1 MKNYF
6 AAPETVSASM
16 LEGQI
21 ASVGRDPVIDALL
34 KTVGGLFAVCNE
46 FRQVLAVN
54 NTLLEKMGLKDQSGI
69 LGLRPGEILGC
80 KNPTKFRECC
90 GSTPACSSCGAA
102 IAMVTSLA
110 ENQPVEKVCAM
121 SVERM
126 GTTHDYYFLVRST
139 PVTVGDTKLILLLMQ
154 DITRQQQLESLERT
168 FFHDISNTIMALR
181 GLSTFA
187 RESESDELP
196 DIIKAIEQAT
206 QRLASDVK
214 FQRVLMAT
222 GGAPPEV
229 NFKETDL
236 KTVFED
242 TIELLSAHPATT
254 GKKLRKPEVFVN
266 RIIKTDKTIL
276 SRVLQNML
284 LNAFENSDPGRAIRF
299 WVDCGRNEVTFC
311 VWNHICIP
319 EEMRRRIFQR
329 NYTTK
334 AEPGHGLGT
343 YSIKLFGETFLGG
356 KVSFETSEESGT
368 VFRFCLPLIPEA

>member
-1 MKNYF
+1 
-6 AAPETVSASM
+6 
-16 LEGQI
+16 
-21 ASVGRDPVIDALL
+21 
-34 KTVGGLFAVCNE
+34 
-46 FRQVLAVN
+46 
-54 NTLLEKMGLKDQSGI
+54 
-69 LGLRPGEILGC
+69 
-80 KNPTKFRECC
+80 
-90 GSTPACSSCGAA
+90 
-102 IAMVTSLA
+102 
-110 ENQPVEKVCAM
+110 
-121 SVERM
+121 
-126 GTTHDYYFLVRST
+126 
-139 PVTVGDTKLILLLMQ
+139 MQ

-214 FQRVLMAT
+214 FQRVLLAT
-222 GGAPPEV
+222 GGAQPDV

-236 KTVFED
+236 KTVFEE
-242 TIELLSAHPATT
+242 TIELLNAHPATT

-266 RIIKTDKTIL
+266 RVIKTDKTIL

-299 WVDCGRNEVTFC
+299 WVDCGRNDVTFC
-311 VWNHICIP
+311 VWNHVCIP
-319 EEMRRRIFQR
+319 EEMRQRIFQR

-334 AEPGHGLGT
+334 SEPGHGLGT

-356 KVSFETSEESGT
+356 KVSFESSEESGT
-368 VFRFCLPLIPEA
+368 VFRFCLPMLLEA